1 MPISTS
7 SPSNDRRL
15 PGKARAV
22 MDYQKQKPGTTGV
35 EPAAG
40 CLVVTDRAVAD
51 IVGWT
56 VLECYGV
63 VGMASPNLRRGVAYL
78 LSRDRLHQGIKVDQ
92 NGEQLRIKLYIIVEY
107 GLNVAEVAG
116 NVRSQVA
123 YNVQRMIGRPVAAL
137 QIYVQGVRVGE

>member
-1 MPISTS
+1 
-7 SPSNDRRL
+7 
-15 PGKARAV
+15 
-22 MDYQKQKPGTTGV
+22 MDSQMAGIAGV
-35 EPAAG
+35 EPTTAG
-40 CLVVTDRAVAD
+40 RMVVTDRAVAD

-63 VGMASPNLRRGVAYL
+63 VGMASPNLRRGVASL
-78 LSRDRLHQGIKVDQ
+78 LSRDRLHQGIKVEQ

-123 YNVQRMIGRPVAAL
+123 YNVEKMIGRPVTTL

>member
-1 MPISTS
+1 VSVGDQQLTS
-7 SPSNDRRL
+7 
-15 PGKARAV
+15 AV
-22 MDYQKQKPGTTGV
+22 EDASEGRM
-35 EPAAG
+35 A
-40 CLVVTDRAVAD
+40 VTDRAIGD

-63 VGMASPNLRRGVAYL
+63 VGMASPNLRRGVAAL
-78 LSRDRLHQGIKVDQ
+78 LSRDRLHQGIKVEQGQD
-92 NGEQLRIKLYIIVEY
+92 QLRIKLYIIVEY

-123 YNVQRMIGRPVAAL
+123 YNVERMVGRPVSAL

>member
-1 MPISTS
+1 LTQVHAEEM
-7 SPSNDRRL
+7 
-15 PGKARAV
+15 
-22 MDYQKQKPGTTGV
+22 V
-35 EPAAG
+35 EG
-40 CLVVTDRAVAD
+40 RMVVTDRAVAD

-63 VGMASPNLRRGVAYL
+63 VGMASPNLRRGVASL
-78 LSRDRLHQGIKVDQ
+78 LSRDRLHQGIRVEQASD
-92 NGEQLRIKLYIIVEY
+92 QLRVRLYIIVEY

-123 YNVQRMIGRPVAAL
+123 YNVERMIGRPITTL